1 MIVLDNFIKNKE
13 ILRELQKGTDIF
25 FENVKGAT
33 KGPFFEFAQKINDK
47 FGSKDIFVLTA
58 RPQSADVAIHAYLK
72 GVGLEIPIE
81 NITGLE
87 DGRPESKANFVVQK
101 VADGYNNFFF
111 GDDAYKNVKAVQKV
125 LDIVDVK
132 RDVQQAKI
140 QFSKSASNEF
150 NKILEQT
157 AGMKAE
163 ARFSDAAAKTRGAK
177 SLPWYKRWFIPPS
190 AEDFTGLLITL

>member
-1 MIVLDNFIKNKE
+1 MLDVYDKAMEVSRDPNASEKGISVFDFDQTLANTTENVIVNMLDGTSKE
-13 ILRELQKGTDIF
+13 ITAAEFANSASDLEAEGATFDFSQ

-33 KGPFFEFAQKINDK
+33 KGPFFELAQKINDK

-101 VADGYNNFFF
+101 VANGYNNFFF
-111 GDDAYKNVKAVQKV
+111 GDDAYKIVKAVQKV
-125 LDIVDVK
+125 
-132 RDVQQAKI
+132 
-140 QFSKSASNEF
+140 
-150 NKILEQT
+150 
-157 AGMKAE
+157 
-163 ARFSDAAAKTRGAK
+163 
-177 SLPWYKRWFIPPS
+177 
-190 AEDFTGLLITL
+190 